1 MKNISP
7 CSEAYPQSVDLIT
20 PSSSLIDVSW
30 VIRKINPNNEVKCS
44 IKIRKE
50 SETIFTLFPLNYKID
65 KNDKK
70 DGKFNCGLMK
80 SKELHI
86 IKKNLKSFDL
96 D

>member
-1 MKNISP
+1 MKSSTAQLDLATKQRIHVVGVGGPGMSAIAQVL
-7 CSEAYPQSVDLIT
+7 SEMGHVVSG
-20 PSSSLIDVSW
+20 SDV
-30 VIRKINPNNEVKCS
+30 
-44 IKIRKE
+44 KE

-86 IKKNLKSFDL
+86 IKKNLKSFNL